1 MSLSGVTR
9 CNKFL
14 LMSLNLTN
22 TSWIGCSN
30 IIKHNWLCFK
40 KILHSHEYL
49 WHCITPYSNTH
60 SLGQSVV
67 CARLIVVSMVASGV
81 NGMSISL
88 ATCKFVCPL
97 LLQYHANW
105 WTMIEY
111 MHVCGVILRW
121 QYDYHHFNQF
131 NRKQNFT
138 LFTLHER
145 ERERE
150 TTPLTNVGMDE
161 GKPQTTRY
169 FASITLFNVR
179 F

>member
-1 MSLSGVTR
+1 M
-9 CNKFL
+9 
-14 LMSLNLTN
+14 
-22 TSWIGCSN
+22 
-30 IIKHNWLCFK
+30 
-40 KILHSHEYL
+40 
-49 WHCITPYSNTH
+49 
-60 SLGQSVV
+60 V